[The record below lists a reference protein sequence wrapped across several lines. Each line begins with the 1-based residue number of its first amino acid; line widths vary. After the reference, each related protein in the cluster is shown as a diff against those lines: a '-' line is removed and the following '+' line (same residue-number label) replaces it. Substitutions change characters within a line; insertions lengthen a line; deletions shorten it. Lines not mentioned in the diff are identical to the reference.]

1 MKENF
6 LSIFKCFC
14 DLCVTRMV
22 RLRLKGILVCYRI
35 NRRFVCICR
44 MIRRLR
50 FWLELSP
57 SNRTPITSP
66 STSST
71 RLHSA
76 SAASL
81 SESQSASVLTSGGE
95 NKQTEDPRAIG
106 SNSVTAIETKPKEGK
121 GSSLLQSTS
130 ATTHSS
136 SDSGISSGLTSG
148 ASNQEI
154 VREDQLTC
162 ASAAADAISGTSN
175 QRKITATISQP
186 LVPNTGKDVA
196 SSSSG
201 AENELAHSYQGSSAS
216 TTAVFWK
223 PEFPLLPA
231 SRGFCLSMQKTL
243 PQFTKVLESH
253 GISQQSSC

>member
-1 MKENF
+1 MSVVNTTWVVWKEHI
-6 LSIFKCFC
+6 LSICS
-14 DLCVTRMV
+14 LC
-22 RLRLKGILVCYRI
+22 LFSLSLIA
-35 NRRFVCICR
+35 ICR

-57 SNRTPITSP
+57 SNKTPITSP

-81 SESQSASVLTSGGE
+81 SQSASVLTSGGE
-95 NKQTEDPRAIG
+95 NKQTEVLKAIG
-106 SNSVTAIETKPKEGK
+106 SNSVTETKPKEGK
-121 GSSLLQSTS
+121 DSSLLQSTS
-130 ATTHSS
+130 VTTHSS
-136 SDSGISSGLTSG
+136 SDSGISSGRSSG

-154 VREDQLTC
+154 VREDRLTC
-162 ASAAADAISGTSN
+162 ESAAADAICGTSN
-175 QRKITATISQP
+175 LSATATISQP
-186 LVPNTGKDVA
+186 LFPNRGRDVA

-201 AENELAHSYQGSSAS
+201 AGNELAHSYQGASAS

-231 SRGFCLSMQKTL
+231 SRGFCLSVQKTL

-253 GISQQSSC
+253 GISEQSSC